1 VIHSMTRQ
9 ESQFAE
15 GAISHAGARGLM
27 LSISGTAREQSG
39 NANLSYN
46 LAALTDDPDIITG
59 GFAAEILAPC
69 FSHRSFGRSLG

>member
-1 VIHSMTRQ
+1 MIRSKTCQ
-9 ESQFAE
+9 ESQFAKGE
-15 GAISHAGARGLM
+15 SSHAGARDLM
-27 LSISGTAREQSG
+27 RLMFGTAREQSG

-59 GFAAEILAPC
+59 RFASEIFAPC